1 MKDAGCSLCSRSQWG
16 GQGTRRWLAPDR
28 GPLVSAIYCMGLSR
42 KAAAMLVVT
51 AGLCLSS
58 GGGVA
63 APPLVWEQRD
73 GYRIA
78 RLSVPTTGHSG
89 FTLLTPE
96 LTGVFFTNQLSWER
110 GLANQNLFNGSGVCA
125 GDFDGDGL
133 PDLYFCDLEGPNG
146 LFRNLGGFKFENV
159 TWTCGVACTNQASRG
174 ATFADLN
181 GDGWLDLLVTS
192 VSGPNACLLNDGR
205 GHFQD
210 ATASSGLVL
219 WKMGCE
225 TATLADIDG
234 DGTLDLYIANYGERL
249 LSRDGGNISIGMVN
263 GKPQVVG
270 RMGQRLKI
278 IDGVYEEYGEP
289 HALFL
294 NDGRGHFRRVSWTD
308 GAFLNEAGQ
317 PLKEAPRDFGL
328 TATFRDLNEDGAPDL
343 YVCNDFQTP
352 DRIWIND
359 GKGHFR
365 ALPDLAIRTTP
376 HFSMAADFAD
386 IDRDGL
392 DDILTLD
399 MLSRSHRLRVTEIGA
414 VNPPP
419 AMVGETTDRHQVRR
433 TVLQLNRGDGTYADI
448 ANFAGVDACDWAW
461 CVAFLDVD
469 LDGFEDAL
477 VVNGYPYNPDDLDLL
492 DQTLN
497 SMKKSANMRGS
508 KELRD
513 RSPLATPNYLF
524 RNRGDRTFEEVG
536 AAWGFNSTNI
546 CYGIALADL
555 DNDGDLD
562 VVVSC
567 LWQPP
572 LIYRNES
579 TAPRVAVRLKGK
591 APNTQGIGA
600 KIIVRGGAVPEQRQ
614 EMQCGGRYLSSDQ
627 PMRVFAAGTL
637 TNKLTIEV
645 KWRSGLRSII
655 GEAEPNCLYEIEE
668 NFAKAA
674 LPDPK
679 PEVSDLKYFED
690 LSERLGHTHEDPPFN
705 DLDRQPLLHRF
716 LSRLG
721 PGVAWFDLDGDGREE
736 LILGGGR
743 SQGLSV
749 FKSDGKGGFARWGIA
764 GWNAPLPDDGT
775 GIVGWTPVPG
785 QRAVLVGVSRYE
797 TDPTASPA
805 VLRYDPSGASS
816 APVASFA
823 TPPDLLS
830 PGPLAVADYDGD
842 GQLDVFVGGRVLP
855 GRYPEAA
862 TSKLFRNARGELV
875 LDEANSEVLKNVG
888 LVSGAVFSDLDGDGF
903 PELVLAC
910 EWGPVRVFKNNAGHF
925 REATAELG
933 LANFTGWWNG
943 VTTGDIDGDG
953 RLDIIAS
960 NWGLNSSYH
969 RPSAEQPLRFYYGDF
984 DDNGTME
991 ILETELDTESGRL
1004 APRRNLNFLSKG
1016 WPLLRTRFASH
1027 QQFSTADINT
1037 VLGEALPKA
1046 RQVQATTL
1054 ASMLFLNRGDHFE
1067 AVALPAE
1074 AQFAPAFGVC
1084 VGDLDGD
1091 GNEDVFLSQNFFAMR
1106 PEEPRL
1112 DAGRGLWLRGD
1123 GTGRLTPVPGQI
1135 SGVKVYGEQRGCAL
1149 ADFDEDGRVDLV
1161 VSQNSGATKLYHNV
1175 GAKPGLVVRLHG
1187 PPGNSTGV
1195 GASLRLIFGP
1205 KAGPV
1210 REIHAGSGYWSQD
1223 SAVQVLAMPAV
1234 PSGIWVR
1241 WPGGKTTTSV
1251 VPPAAK
1257 SIVVEAG
1264 GTVTAR

>member
-1 MKDAGCSLCSRSQWG
+1 
-16 GQGTRRWLAPDR
+16 
-28 GPLVSAIYCMGLSR
+28 
-42 KAAAMLVVT
+42 
-51 AGLCLSS
+51 
-58 GGGVA
+58 
-63 APPLVWEQRD
+63 LVWEQRD

-78 RLSVPTTGHSG
+78 QLSVPATGRSG
-89 FTLLTPE
+89 LTLLTPQQ
-96 LTGVFFTNQLSWER
+96 TGVFFTNQLSWER
-110 GLANQNLFNGSGVCA
+110 GLDNQNLFNGSGVCA

-133 PDLYFCDLEGPNG
+133 PDLYFCNLEGPSG
-146 LFRNLGGFKFENV
+146 LFRNLGSFKFENV
-159 TWTCGVACTNQASRG
+159 TWACGVACTNQASRG

-210 ATASSGLVL
+210 ATASAGLVL
-219 WKMGCE
+219 WKTGCE

-234 DGTLDLYIANYGERL
+234 DGTLDLYIANYGERKFT
-249 LSRDGGNISIGMVN
+249 RDGGSISVRMVN
-263 GKPQVVG
+263 GKPHVMG
-270 RMGQRLKI
+270 RLGQRLKI
-278 IDGVYEEYGEP
+278 VDGVYVEYGVP

-294 NDGRGHFRRVSWTD
+294 NDGRCHFRPVSWTD
-308 GAFLNEAGQ
+308 GAFLNEVGQ

-328 TATFRDLNEDGAPDL
+328 TATFRDLNGDGAPDL

-365 ALPDLAIRTTP
+365 ALPDLAIRTMCQ
-376 HFSMAADFAD
+376 FSMAADFAD

-399 MLSRSHRLRVTEIGA
+399 MLSRSHRLRLTQLRA
-414 VNPPP
+414 VNPSP
-419 AMVGETTDRHQVRR
+419 ALVGEKTDRQQARR
-433 TVLQLNRGDGTYADI
+433 SVLQLNRGDATYADI
-448 ANFAGVDACDWAW
+448 ANYAGVDACDWAW
-461 CVAFLDVD
+461 SVAFLDVD

-477 VVNGYPYNPDDLDLL
+477 VVNGFPYDAEDLDLL
-492 DQTLN
+492 QEKGN
-497 SMKKSANMRGS
+497 AMNRFANLRGS
-508 KELRD
+508 NEPRNHP
-513 RSPLATPNYLF
+513 PLLTPNYLF

-536 AAWGFNSTNI
+536 ARWGFNSTNI

-562 VVVSC
+562 VIVSC

-600 KIIVRGGAVPEQRQ
+600 KIIVRGGAVPEQHQ

-645 KWRSGLRSII
+645 KWRSGLRSYIS
-655 GEAEPNCLYEIEE
+655 EAEPNCMYEIDE
-668 NFAKAA
+668 NFASAA
-674 LPDPK
+674 PPDSK
-679 PEVSDLKYFED
+679 PDRSSFSYFED

-705 DLDRQPLLHRF
+705 DLARQPHLHRF
-716 LSRLG
+716 FSRLG
-721 PGVAWFDLDGDGREE
+721 PGVAWFDVDGDGRDE
-736 LILGGGR
+736 LILGAGR
-743 SQGLSV
+743 SRSLTV
-749 FKSDGKGGFARWGIA
+749 FSADGKGGFTRQESPVWKAS
-764 GWNAPLPDDGT
+764 LPDDAT
-775 GIVGWTPVPG
+775 GIAGWTPVPG
-785 QRAVLVGVSRYE
+785 QRALLVAVSRYE
-797 TDPTASPA
+797 TEDPAASPA
-805 VLRYDPSGASS
+805 VLRYDLAGGAS
-816 APVASFA
+816 APVAAFA
-823 TPPDLLS
+823 TPPDLIS

-842 GQLDVFVGGRVLP
+842 GQLDVFVGGRIIP
-855 GRYPEAA
+855 GRYPEASA
-862 TSKLFRNARGELV
+862 SKLFRNAGGELV
-875 LDEANSEVLKNVG
+875 LDEVNSAVLKNIG

-910 EWGPVRVFKNNAGHF
+910 EWGPVRVFKNNRGHF

-933 LANFTGWWNG
+933 LTNFTGWWNG

-969 RPSAEQPLRFYYGDF
+969 RPSAEEPLRFYYGDF
-984 DDNGTME
+984 DDNGTVE
-991 ILETELDTESGRL
+991 ILETEFDAESGRL
-1004 APRRNLNFLSKG
+1004 APRRHLGFLSMG
-1016 WPLLRTRFASH
+1016 WPLLRTRFSTYR
-1027 QQFSTADINT
+1027 QFSMADINT

-1054 ASMLFLNRGDHFE
+1054 ASMLFLNRSDHFE
-1067 AVALPAE
+1067 AVELPAE

-1084 VGDLDGD
+1084 VADLDGD
-1091 GNEDVFLSQNFFAMR
+1091 GNEDVFLSQNFFAMSPDER
-1106 PEEPRL
+1106 RL

-1135 SGVKVYGEQRGCAL
+1135 SGVKVYGEQRGSAL

-1161 VSQNSGATKLYHNV
+1161 VSQNSGATKLYHNI

-1187 PPGNSTGV
+1187 APGNPTGV
-1195 GASLRLIFGP
+1195 GASLRLIFGQ

-1234 PSGIWVR
+1234 PSGLWVR
-1241 WPGGKTTTSV
+1241 WPGGQTTTSV

-1257 SIVVEAG
+1257 SLVVEPG